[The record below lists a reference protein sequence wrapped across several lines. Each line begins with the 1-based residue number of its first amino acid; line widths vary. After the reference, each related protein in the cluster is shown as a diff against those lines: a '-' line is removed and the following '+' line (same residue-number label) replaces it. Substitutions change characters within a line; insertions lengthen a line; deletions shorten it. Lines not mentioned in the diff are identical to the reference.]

1 MNQDVGLGCSKYSKK
16 ILFCSL
22 EACYVLMKLK

>member
-1 MNQDVGLGCSKYSKK
+1 MQLFGKLNTLVASKK

-22 EACYVLMKLK
+22 